1 MKLYKK
7 ETKRIHNAFG
17 KYHTNWN
24 LFFSNFIEARNDYNE
39 TNTLLTIK
47 TKREFTPIFTNSTP
61 IEIILRRIYFK
72 QWIKICNEYN
82 EISSN

>member
-17 KYHTNWN
+17 KFHINWN
-24 LFFSNFIEARNDYNE
+24 LFFSNFVEACNEYNE

-47 TKREFTPIFTNSTP
+47 IKREFTPIFTNSTP
-61 IEIILRRIYFK
+61 IGIILCRIYFK
-72 QWIKICNEYN
+72 RRIKTCNEYN
-82 EISSN
+82 KISSS